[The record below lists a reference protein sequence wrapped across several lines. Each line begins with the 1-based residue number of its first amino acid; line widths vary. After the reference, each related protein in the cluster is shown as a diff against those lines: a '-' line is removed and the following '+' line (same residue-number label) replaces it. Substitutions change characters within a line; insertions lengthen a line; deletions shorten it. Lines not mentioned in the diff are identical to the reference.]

1 MAELNLAALQPGDAL
16 PPLVKKA
23 VSEVQLVRY
32 AGASGD
38 FNPLHYMDS
47 VGKMAGFDGVIA
59 HGMLIMAFAG
69 QALTQWFGPAA
80 LRRFKVRFV
89 GVTKP
94 GDIITVQGQIRERE
108 ERDGQLWLQC
118 TLTATGQDGAPRLKG
133 ECLVVCPLAG

>member
-1 MAELNLAALQPGDAL
+1 MAELNLAALQPGDTL
-16 PPLVKKA
+16 PPLVKPA

-38 FNPLHYMDS
+38 FNPLHFMDS
-47 VGKMAGFDGVIA
+47 VGKMAGFEGVIA

-69 QALTQWFGPAA
+69 QALTEWFGPGA

-94 GDIITVQGQIRERE
+94 GDVITVQGQIGERREQ
-108 ERDGQLWLQC
+108 DGRLQLQC
-118 TLTATGQDGAPRLKG
+118 VLSAVGQDGQSRLKG
-133 ECLVVCPLAG
+133 ECLVDVPLD